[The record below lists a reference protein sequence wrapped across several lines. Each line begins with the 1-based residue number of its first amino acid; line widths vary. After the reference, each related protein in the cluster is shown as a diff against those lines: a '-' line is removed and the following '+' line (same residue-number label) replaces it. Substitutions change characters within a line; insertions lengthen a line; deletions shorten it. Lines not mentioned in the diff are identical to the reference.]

1 MKRQLH
7 MGHPEIRLL
16 YLTPETLFS
25 PRYGTYIAKAY
36 EQRQIRRLVIDE
48 AHVIGVSALGRSFRV
63 KHSLT
68 SYSGMGNDLSVQ
80 VSGSRRFQEEISRHP
95 YHGKPVAIVRDGL
108 TDHDRL

>member
-7 MGHPEIRLL
+7 MGHPQIRVL

-48 AHVIGVSALGRSFRV
+48 AHVIGVSALERSFRV

-68 SYSGMGNDLSVQ
+68 LCSGMGNDLSIQ
-80 VSGSRRFQEEISRHP
+80 VSGSRRLQEEISRHS
-95 YHGKPVAIVRDGL
+95 YHGEAFAAIWGVL
-108 TDHDRL
+108 TDGVRL

>member
-1 MKRQLH
+1 

-48 AHVIGVSALGRSFRV
+48 AHVIGVSAPGRSFHV

-68 SYSGMGNDLSVQ
+68 LHSGMGNDLSIQ
-80 VSGSRRFQEEISRHP
+80 VSGSRRFQEDISRHT
-95 YHGKPVAIVRDGL
+95 YHGEAVATTWDVL
-108 TDHDRL
+108 TDGFRL